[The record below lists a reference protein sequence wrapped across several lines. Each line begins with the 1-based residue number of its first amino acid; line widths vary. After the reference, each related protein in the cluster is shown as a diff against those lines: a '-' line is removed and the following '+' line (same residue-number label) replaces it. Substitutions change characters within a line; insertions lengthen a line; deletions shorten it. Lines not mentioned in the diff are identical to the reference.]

1 MNCREAENGLESHR
15 GAELKAGQHLQ
26 PLLQQEG
33 WGVGEEVAGLGGQ
46 ASEQPDRRFTV
57 RWMRDLVS

>member
-33 WGVGEEVAGLGGQ
+33 RGVGEEFAGLG
-46 ASEQPDRRFTV
+46 V
-57 RWMRDLVS
+57 RLVKSQTAGLLSAG